1 MRTNRRLKPLEQ
13 KNLKNQTIMAVLIR
27 RICYCTTLLSGIFTD
42 RTVRATQSFLST
54 NEQIEIVILQ
64 GAIMHT
70 EYIWR
75 YLDIEKF
82 SMLLEQNALFF
93 AQQKILKIRSKV
105 NLLGDILAIKNS
117 LRHRKNYALLM
128 VPAWT

>member
-1 MRTNRRLKPLEQ
+1 
-13 KNLKNQTIMAVLIR
+13 
-27 RICYCTTLLSGIFTD
+27 
-42 RTVRATQSFLST
+42 
-54 NEQIEIVILQ
+54 
-64 GAIMHT
+64 MHT

-82 SMLLEQNALFF
+82 SMLLEQMLYFLLSKN
-93 AQQKILKIRSKV
+93 LKIRSKV

>member
-1 MRTNRRLKPLEQ
+1 MGTNRSPPRTKKTLRTRLLW
-13 KNLKNQTIMAVLIR
+13 LVLIR

-42 RTVRATQSFLST
+42 RTVQATQSFLST

-93 AQQKILKIRSKV
+93 AQQKILKIHSKV

>member
-1 MRTNRRLKPLEQ
+1 
-13 KNLKNQTIMAVLIR
+13 
-27 RICYCTTLLSGIFTD
+27 
-42 RTVRATQSFLST
+42 
-54 NEQIEIVILQ
+54 
-64 GAIMHT
+64 MHT

-105 NLLGDILAIKNS
+105 NLLGDILAITNS

>member
-1 MRTNRRLKPLEQ
+1 
-13 KNLKNQTIMAVLIR
+13 
-27 RICYCTTLLSGIFTD
+27 
-42 RTVRATQSFLST
+42 
-54 NEQIEIVILQ
+54 
-64 GAIMHT
+64 MHT

-93 AQQKILKIRSKV
+93 CSAK
-105 NLLGDILAIKNS
+105 NFEDPFEGEFAWGHTGYKNS